1 MNKPYNFFEFW
12 TKSLREQTPASSP
25 MQAYQEFIS
34 KMMPQ
39 TPRQPEVGSPEF
51 LQQVFQQ
58 QMDMGKMWM
67 QGVQS
72 MFEQLAPRRREAS
85 LFEQWS
91 KMYGLWNNQYGK
103 PFAGQAPRNDIA
115 EIFSNIMSFS
125 QSYMEMYQLWQ
136 PILEQLNIGK
146 KPKKDA
152 FQELLSNFSFDKY
165 NEIVSNIFGSTT
177 PKQSE
182 NFLGQIADFT
192 KNLLDTINQQTG
204 GSLGKMMQQFP
215 DMLQQIQGTQY
226 EALGKVQ
233 KSIAPFL
240 KMIPNSKE
248 KQLLELSLQVQD
260 DYTFYYI
267 KSNEMQN
274 LVQKTAQ
281 KALEATLK
289 NILERIKQNP
299 EQIIT
304 FEDFFN
310 TWMDTTEPMMI
321 ELYRSPA
328 FGKLQ
333 AEALAVSTAIK
344 NHFEKQ
350 LELLLEPL
358 PIAPRSEIDELNAII
373 HELRS
378 KVRNLERELN
388 SKIQDPA
395 EIEKTTKDTQS
406 SNTNT
411 SPNANTESK
420 KRIGRPK
427 KA

>member
-1 MNKPYNFFEFW
+1 
-12 TKSLREQTPASSP
+12 
-25 MQAYQEFIS
+25 
-34 KMMPQ
+34 
-39 TPRQPEVGSPEF
+39 
-51 LQQVFQQ
+51 
-58 QMDMGKMWM
+58 
-67 QGVQS
+67 
-72 MFEQLAPRRREAS
+72 
-85 LFEQWS
+85 
-91 KMYGLWNNQYGK
+91 
-103 PFAGQAPRNDIA
+103 
-115 EIFSNIMSFS
+115 
-125 QSYMEMYQLWQ
+125 
-136 PILEQLNIGK
+136 
-146 KPKKDA
+146 
-152 FQELLSNFSFDKY
+152 
-165 NEIVSNIFGSTT
+165 
-177 PKQSE
+177 
-182 NFLGQIADFT
+182 
-192 KNLLDTINQQTG
+192 
-204 GSLGKMMQQFP
+204 
-215 DMLQQIQGTQY
+215 
-226 EALGKVQ
+226 
-233 KSIAPFL
+233 
-240 KMIPNSKE
+240 
-248 KQLLELSLQVQD
+248 
-260 DYTFYYI
+260 
-267 KSNEMQN
+267 MQN

-289 NILERIKQNP
+289 NILEHIKQNP

-411 SPNANTESK
+411 SPNANTKSK